1 MEEKDQKTVI
11 EESEPEKEKEDKAP
25 VEAEIRD
32 IPGGGLIEGYDLDK
46 KEEAADRIRNEY
58 QNCIVLQG
66 EFCNTV
72 LNKGTI
78 SGGISQQ
85 ASLGKY
91 KEGEQFDFSKNE
103 DIDRFVKEFTD
114 RKELLDFLCIL
125 FLELV
130 PVSLLADVREA
141 MKDILFAKRS
151 EKQYD
156 LFSSAE
162 REMDLL
168 HLQKILAV
176 RNGIF
181 GKDTIECF
189 VFQDSVSTDE
199 IGRTIWETYRELRGP
214 VLLWLLELKNIKR
227 VADVLFYQIANAFT
241 RIVKYD
247 FLYARTEVFL
257 RLRQSGGY
265 EDRTILVRALKEY
278 MDEKGYDEYLDQ
290 TILEGYKRNDSFL
303 WQTGYRLYRE
313 DGAYSF
319 QRKTEEI
326 LLLKLRKDMEDF
338 RLNDDRRNSWHND
351 NIDFYPA
358 YHDRNIERL
367 FMKAIFALYKECQME
382 QEKTRFGYYFCWLF
396 REDFSK
402 EGFPKY
408 QLMMT
413 HCLKEKETRR
423 RVREMYI
430 ELWRKSRFRR
440 LLGYILYQHFI
451 ELERKGRSWSYM
463 QDFFKTIAFTG
474 DRADFED
481 TVRFLERYGAR
492 EQGGNTADEIKS
504 WLYGLLQMKK
514 TGRNT

>member
-1 MEEKDQKTVI
+1 MGNVQG
-11 EESEPEKEKEDKAP
+11 
-25 VEAEIRD
+25 AE
-32 IPGGGLIEGYDLDK
+32 
-46 KEEAADRIRNEY
+46 
-58 QNCIVLQG
+58 
-66 EFCNTV
+66 
-72 LNKGTI
+72 
-78 SGGISQQ
+78 
-85 ASLGKY
+85 
-91 KEGEQFDFSKNE
+91 
-103 DIDRFVKEFTD
+103 
-114 RKELLDFLCIL
+114 
-125 FLELV
+125 
-130 PVSLLADVREA
+130 
-141 MKDILFAKRS
+141 
-151 EKQYD
+151 
-156 LFSSAE
+156 
-162 REMDLL
+162 
-168 HLQKILAV
+168 
-176 RNGIF
+176 
-181 GKDTIECF
+181 
-189 VFQDSVSTDE
+189 
-199 IGRTIWETYRELRGP
+199 GP

-278 MDEKGYDEYLDQ
+278 MEEKGYDEYLDQ

-367 FMKAIFALYKECQME
+367 FYEGDLCPIQRMPNGTGKDTLWLLFLLAVQGGFQQRGISKVSAYDDTLPER
-382 QEKTRFGYYFCWLF
+382 EK
-396 REDFSK
+396 
-402 EGFPKY
+402 
-408 QLMMT
+408 
-413 HCLKEKETRR
+413 TRR

-463 QDFFKTIAFTG
+463 QDFLRQSPSLVTG
-474 DRADFED
+474 QTLR
-481 TVRFLERYGAR
+481 TPCV
-492 EQGGNTADEIKS
+492 S
-504 WLYGLLQMKK
+504 WKDMAPESKEAIQRM
-514 TGRNT
+514 R